1 MNNRIIVVFSLL
13 LAVTVALLL
22 TLSLYTNSNAYMT
35 KSFDQA
41 VIAYDG
47 AETKADKLHALS
59 VIASYNLKFNR
70 TGDLSGVTQFNKCL
84 YRNTLKTA
92 NSVSYDSIFS
102 ECI

>member
-1 MNNRIIVVFSLL
+1 MNNKAIITLSLFV
-13 LAVTVALLL
+13 AIMVALLL
-22 TLSLYTNSNAYMT
+22 TMSLYTNSHGYMT

-41 VIAYDG
+41 VIAYNG
-47 AETKADKLHALS
+47 AENKAEKLHALS
-59 VIASYNLKFNR
+59 IIASYNLKFNR

-92 NSVSYDSIFS
+92 NSVSYDTIFS